1 MINFFLLQMAMLAV
15 LMSKF
20 QCPGEDVRIANAEE
34 DVRAEYDQER
44 SHNKGQVPK
53 EL

>member
-1 MINFFLLQMAMLAV
+1 MINFFLFQMAMLAV

-20 QCPGEDVRIANAEE
+20 QCPGEDSRIVNAEE
-34 DVRAEYDQER
+34 DIHAEYDEER
-44 SHNKGQVPK
+44 SHNKGRVPK